1 MTVPAHLWVHLP
13 LAQAYLCPDCDSIGN
28 LPQQCPACGNPAVLS
43 LAQVLKARRRR
54 EESFREKA
62 AVVAVGAH
70 ALEEQRQ
77 RCTVCGGAEGTMT
90 TECPGERLS
99 REEEDMIWAGV
110 LDFRAGTW
118 ERLKGTEEI

>member
-28 LPQQCPACGNPAVLS
+28 LPQQCPACGT
-43 LAQVLKARRRR
+43 RRR

-118 ERLKGTEEI
+118 ERLKVTEEI